1 MGARPRPLAT
11 GRDQGTCDVKISGAM
26 ARRQARYLARTVRGV
41 AGEPSLAR
49 DLPRLIGTRGR
60 STVSLRYPWLP
71 FRLIDELDAF
81 VGSEAKVFEY
91 GGGGS
96 TLWFLDHG
104 AEVVTVEHHH
114 EWASRLSGLISSPR
128 WTLLER
134 SSSDDYR
141 DYVAA
146 ITDYS
151 ADAFDVVVVDGR
163 QRTRCAMAALD
174 HVRPGGWL
182 IVDDVDRERYADAL
196 TRIPWPRR
204 DVVGFAPAKPSLAYT
219 AVFERPPDRD

>member
-1 MGARPRPLAT
+1 MKVT
-11 GRDQGTCDVKISGAM
+11 TSM
-26 ARRQARYLARTVRGV
+26 ARRQARYMARTVRAV

-49 DLPRLIGTRGR
+49 ELPRLIGTRGR
-60 STVSLRYPWLP
+60 STVALRYPWLP
-71 FRLIDELDAF
+71 FRLIDELDAL
-81 VGSEAKVFEY
+81 VGPGARVFEY

-104 AEVVTVEHHH
+104 ASVVTVEHHH
-114 EWASRLSGLISSPR
+114 DWASRLSDLISVQQ

-134 SSSDDYR
+134 SSADDYR
-141 DYVAA
+141 DYVGA
-146 ITDYS
+146 ITEFPLN
-151 ADAFDVVVVDGR
+151 AFDVVVVDGR
-163 QRTRCAMAALD
+163 ERARCAMAALV

-196 TRIPWPRR
+196 RRIPWPRR